1 MKLTSLP
8 VERVWNHRLQIG
20 HSTVGIANCNQTK
33 INSNVRVPPSGVR
46 GLISILCLFVTATFA
61 QNPAYTKAMT
71 DLVAEIQSTR
81 FGIPL
86 QPVANKMERIA
97 AAEKAEW
104 LPNYW
109 VAYCYMQDS
118 YAEKEDDK
126 RDLLLD
132 KADVYLE
139 KADKLTPK
147 NEEVEI
153 LRANL
158 ANARMAVKPAVRWMT
173 YGGKVE
179 SALEKAKKISPNNPR
194 IALLEAQGIF
204 YTPEMFG
211 GGKEKAKPVF
221 DKAVALFATFKP
233 ASAMHPT
240 WGLPTAQWMLSQ
252 IK

>member
-1 MKLTSLP
+1 MK
-8 VERVWNHRLQIG
+8 
-20 HSTVGIANCNQTK
+20 
-33 INSNVRVPPSGVR
+33 SNTTPPLGVR
-46 GLISILCLFVTATFA
+46 GLTFLLLFSATTFA
-61 QNPAYTKAMT
+61 QNPAYEKAIT
-71 DLVAEIQSTR
+71 GLVAEIQRTQ
-81 FGIPL
+81 FGVFL
-86 QPVANKMERIA
+86 QPIANKMERIA
-97 AAEKAEW
+97 ATEKTEW

-139 KADKLTPK
+139 KADKLAK
-147 NEEVEI
+147 NEAEVEI

-158 ANARMAVKPAVRWMT
+158 ANARMAVKPAIRWMT

-179 SALEKAKKISPNNPR
+179 SAMNAAKKISPQNPR
-194 IALLEAQGIF
+194 IALLEAQGVF

-211 GGKEKAKPVF
+211 GGKEKAKPIF
-221 DKAVALFATFKP
+221 DKAVAQFATFKP
-233 ASAMHPT
+233 MSDMHPS
-240 WGLPTAQWMLSQ
+240 WGLPTAQWMLSK